1 MRIEFK
7 AQSVEY
13 LDAMDSEIV
22 QVHFI
27 ESENDDVFNPKYCS
41 VSISISHEFPPAN
54 LTAQYDDAKGERGE
68 EKIEEYT
75 LKETRIEL
83 WLRNGK
89 TISIECKIDKATFK
103 KLSALLVSQVGEP
116 KMV

>member
-1 MRIEFK
+1 MKIEFK

-13 LDAMDSEIV
+13 LDAIDGEIV

-27 ESENDDVFNPKYCS
+27 ENDTDDVFNPEYCS
-41 VSISISHEFPPAN
+41 VSISINHEFPPAH
-54 LTAQYDDAKGERGE
+54 LTAQYDDAKGERGD
-68 EKIEEYT
+68 EKIEEYN
-75 LKETRIEL
+75 LKDTKIDL
-83 WLRNGK
+83 WLRNS
-89 TISIECKIDKATFK
+89 INIIIECNMDKDTFE